1 MIYNVVQME
10 AGSVLAIDIGSVSM
24 GIVEVDSDRTVLRHD
39 YRAHNGRVEATAQA
53 VLSAWPL
60 ERVRAVI
67 ATKATPGVIQADER
81 VDWMSALV
89 TAHRH
94 LNPQAENLLV
104 VGGERFALVRFDESG
119 HYRSS
124 RGNTSCAA
132 GTGGF
137 LDQQA
142 ARLGLSG
149 AAELAELGHANTGSR
164 PKVASR
170 CSVFAKTDLIHAQ
183 QEGYSIGEICDGLC
197 HGLSRN
203 LVDALVTGTLPSGD
217 VVMAG
222 GVALNRA
229 VVGHIGTI
237 LEREIRTDELAPV
250 YGALGAALA
259 AMDGGLELRDEAPSV
274 EDIVDSSPTE
284 RSYFHEPLAEP
295 HDYPDFDAH
304 ERFVVEPEL
313 TAGPDVEVDRYR
325 RLGRGADRGR
335 QPGAAGARGSDGPA
349 TAGTPPDRLYLGIDV
364 GSTSTKAVL
373 MTPDGEPTSAFYTR
387 TAGAPIR
394 ALRAIFEVIDATG
407 SAPVPIVGAACTGS
421 GRKLVGGVVGAD
433 LVLDEIS
440 AHARAAVELNP
451 EIDTIIEIG
460 GQDAKFTTLKRGRVS
475 FSQMNAVCAAGTGS
489 FLEEQAGR
497 LGVPLSDYADRAI
510 DTPAPLA
517 SDRCTVFM
525 ERDINHYVNRGY
537 RCDELLAAALHSV
550 RENYLQ
556 KVANVAAIGDV
567 VCFQGAT
574 AKNRGLVAAFE
585 QRLGKP
591 MVVSRYCHVT
601 GAFGAALTCRDEM
614 AGETRF
620 RGIGLYRADIPI
632 RSERCTLCTNH
643 CRLTVARVG
652 GEEVAYGFLCGRDY
666 QTPSFVSANTSG
678 FDLIATRRRLNRNV
692 SRGGRARPAALP
704 TIGIPTGLHLAEE
717 HSFWQRVFVE
727 LGFRT
732 TLPRNEGEMLSRGK
746 QLQGA
751 EFCTPVAA
759 FHGQVAD
766 LLDNADLVFVPIH
779 LEKPDPDNR
788 RRAYCYYTQFT
799 PSVVKGAVRPEES
812 ERLLMPVMWG
822 GGRDPAGEF
831 ARALE
836 TAVPSAQIH
845 PNEVRRAMRV
855 AREAQE
861 QAARFLKRAF
871 EEERRPEEAD
881 VVLLG
886 RPYTALD
893 PAMNKKIP
901 DIFGRHG
908 VRCFYQDMLPRAL
921 PSDASKEL
929 IEGVHWRYAAD
940 ILLAADYIARTPG
953 LYPVFVTSFKCAPDA
968 FCMDAF
974 KRIMDE
980 RDKPYLILQLDDHD
994 SNVGY
999 ETRIEAAIRAFG
1011 NHHREAAARAAGM
1024 SAVSTREMP
1033 EVSPLLEEAI
1043 GEKTLLF
1050 PNWDP
1055 ITSPLLVANLRG
1067 HGIRA
1072 VALEETPLSIQK
1084 SMRLNTGQ
1092 CIPVSAVAQEA
1103 MDHVREHDLDP
1114 AQTVLWMGRGN
1125 WSCGIPLYPRFL
1137 KGVFESEGM
1146 PDLGVYLGEFTY
1158 TDISASAT
1166 VGAYFAYQ
1174 FGGWLRRLA
1183 CRTRPYEVNPGQ
1195 TDRLVAE
1202 WRQRFETVFEYKGNR
1217 LRALRRMAEE
1227 FRAIPVRREERPRVG
1242 IFGDL
1247 YVRDNDVMNQ
1257 NLIRSIEEAGGEA
1270 VTTPY
1275 SDYVKIIAGAS
1286 FDRMLRRRELARVA
1300 KLRLILGAIE
1310 QLEKRYHREVADLVG
1325 PSVEWRRPGLEDE
1338 LGRFN
1343 LVLEQAGE
1351 SYENALKILHLV
1363 SQYPDISVF
1372 VQTSPAFCCPSLV
1385 TEALSELI
1393 ERVVGVPTITVTYDG
1408 TEGDKNGAVVPYIR
1422 FPRAGAASAPSA
1434 PREKRA

>member
-1 MIYNVVQME
+1 MTAE
-10 AGSVLAIDIGSVSM
+10 SVLAIDIGSVSI
-24 GIVEVDSDRTVLRHD
+24 GIVEVDSNRTVLRHD
-39 YRAHNGRVEATAQA
+39 YGPHNGRVIAAA
-53 VLSAWPL
+53 RSMLADWPL
-60 ERVRAVI
+60 DRVRAVV

-81 VDWMSALV
+81 IDWMSALV
-89 TAHRH
+89 TAHRR
-94 LNPQAENLLV
+94 LNPEAANLLV
-104 VGGERFALVRFDESG
+104 VGGERFALVRFDETG
-119 HYRSS
+119 NYRSS

-149 AAELAELGHANTGSR
+149 AAELAELATANTGTR

-183 QEGYSIGEICDGLC
+183 QEGYSIAEICDGLC

-203 LVDALVTGTLPSGD
+203 LIDAVVTGTLPSGD

-229 VVGHIGTI
+229 VVHHIGTI
-237 LEREIRTDELAPV
+237 LGREIRTDELAPV
-250 YGALGAALA
+250 YGAFGAAVA
-259 AMDGGLELRDEAPSV
+259 ALDGGLELRDEAPTV
-274 EDIVDSSPTE
+274 EDIVDTSPAE
-284 RSYFHEPLAEP
+284 RSYYHEPLEEP
-295 HDYPDFDAH
+295 HDYPDFEAH

-313 TAGPDVEVDRYR
+313 TAGPDVEVDRYLT
-325 RLGRGADRGR
+325 LG
-335 QPGAAGARGSDGPA
+335 GAASRGDAS
-349 TAGTPPDRLYLGIDV
+349 PDRLYLGLDI

-373 MTPDGEPTSAFYTR
+373 MTPDGEPASAFYTR

-394 ALRAIFEVIDATG
+394 ALRAILEAIDTTG
-407 SAPVPIVGAACTGS
+407 SAPVPIAGAACTGS
-421 GRKLVGGVVGAD
+421 GRKLVGGVIGAD

-440 AHARAAVELNP
+440 AHARAAVEIDP
-451 EIDTIIEIG
+451 EVDTIIEIG
-460 GQDAKFTTLKRGRVS
+460 GQDAKFTTLKRGRVT

-497 LGVPLSDYADRAI
+497 LGVPLSEYAGRAI
-510 DTPAPLA
+510 DSPAPLA

-525 ERDINHYVNRGY
+525 ERDLNHYINSGY
-537 RCDELLAAALHSV
+537 GTDELLAAALHSV

-556 KVANVAAIGDV
+556 KVANISAIGEV

-591 MVVSRYCHVT
+591 IVVSRYCHVT
-601 GAFGAALTCRDEM
+601 GALGAALTCRDEM
-614 AGETRF
+614 AGETSF
-620 RGIGLYRADIPI
+620 RGIGLYRSDIPI

-643 CRLTVARVG
+643 CRLTVAQVG
-652 GEEVAYGFLCGRDY
+652 GEEIAYGFLCGRDY

-678 FDLIATRRRLNRNV
+678 FDLTTSRRKFNREV
-692 SRGGRARPAALP
+692 SRGGRAHATDLP

-717 HSFWQRVFVE
+717 YSFWQRVFAE

-732 TLPRNEGEMLSRGK
+732 TLPRNEDEMLARGK

-759 FHGQVAD
+759 FHGQVSD
-766 LLDNADLVFVPIH
+766 LLDHADLVFVPIH

-799 PSVVKGAVRPEES
+799 PSVVKGAVTPEES

-822 GGRDPAGEF
+822 GARDPANEF
-831 ARALE
+831 AHALE
-836 TAVPSAQIH
+836 AALPAARVH
-845 PNEVRRAMRV
+845 PNEIRRAMRV

-861 QAARFLKRAF
+861 QATSALKREF
-871 EEERRPEEAD
+871 EEQRRPEEAD

-886 RPYTALD
+886 RPYTAID

-908 VRCFYQDMLPRAL
+908 VRCFYQDMLPRVL
-921 PSDASKEL
+921 PSEPSKEL

-968 FCMDAF
+968 FCMDIF

-980 RDKPYLILQLDDHD
+980 RDKPYLILQLDEHD

-999 ETRIEAAIRAFG
+999 ETRIEAAIRAFR
-1011 NHHREAAARAAGM
+1011 NHHREGLARAAGAP
-1024 SAVSTREMP
+1024 AVHTREVA
-1033 EVSPLLEEAI
+1033 EVAPRLEDAI

-1055 ITSPLLVANLRG
+1055 ITAPLLAANLRG

-1114 AQTVLWMGRGN
+1114 AQTVLWMGYGN

-1137 KGVFESEGM
+1137 KGVFEREGM

-1174 FGGWLRRLA
+1174 FGGWLRRIA

-1202 WRQRFETVFEYKGNR
+1202 WHQRFETLFEYNGNR

-1227 FRAIPVRREERPRVG
+1227 FRAIPVRPEPRPKVG

-1257 NLIRSIEEAGGEA
+1257 DLIRSIEEAGGEA

-1286 FDRMLRRRELARVA
+1286 FDRMFRRRELARVA

-1325 PSVEWRRPGLEDE
+1325 PAIDWRRPGLEDE
-1338 LGRFN
+1338 LSRFN
-1343 LVLEQAGE
+1343 MVLEQAGE

-1363 SQYPDISVF
+1363 SQYPDIALF

-1393 ERVVGVPTITVTYDG
+1393 ERVVGVPIVTVTYDG
-1408 TEGDKNGAVVPYIR
+1408 TGGDKNGAIAPYIR
-1422 FPRAGAASAPSA
+1422 FPRTGAQPAAPQAAG
-1434 PREKRA
+1434 